1 MPLSQEKIGEEIG
14 LPATAQPPTV
24 TARSMAGAAALVMLF
39 FILSRATG
47 LLREVVIGAQFGT
60 SAELDAYLAAFRI
73 PDLLFQLV
81 AGGALGSAF
90 IPTFSASWSRGKEAA
105 AWLLFSRILNLVT
118 LFLIA
123 LAGSAA
129 LLAPLLV
136 ERVIAPGFSPEQQAL
151 TVDLMRWML
160 VSTVVFGASGLVMG
174 ALNAAQHFLLP
185 AAAPVLYNTAIIGG
199 AWLLAPR
206 FGVYGLVVGVVV
218 GALAHLLVQLPGLL
232 RRGAVYCFS
241 LGWRDRDVREV
252 ARLMGPR
259 VLGLLFVQLNFL
271 VNTILASNLPA
282 GSLSALNYAWLLMLL
297 PQGVFAQAIAT
308 VAFPTF
314 AAQIATGKQAEM
326 GRSLARILSTVLFL
340 TLPATV
346 VLIVLRLPL
355 VQLLFQRGS
364 FSVESSHSVAFALQF
379 YALGLVAHSVV
390 EIVVRAFYALHDTLT
405 PVLIGVGAMVLN
417 ILLSLL
423 WIGGM
428 GYGGLALANSAAT
441 AVEMVVL
448 VWLLGRRLGRRL
460 GRIDLAALGGSLLR
474 SGLAAMGVA
483 GALLLWLAW
492 LGGRPALLGL
502 LPTGWMA
509 GLGGLLLAG
518 LVYLLLSL
526 VLGNQELR
534 SFTALLERRSLTRSK

>member
-1 MPLSQEKIGEEIG
+1 MMLLPEEEV
-14 LPATAQPPTV
+14 TPPVSSPQSTT

-60 SAELDAYLAAFRI
+60 SAELDAYLAAFRV

-118 LFLIA
+118 LFLLI

-136 ERVIAPGFSPEQQAL
+136 ERVIAPGFDPQQQAL

-160 VSTVVFGASGLVMG
+160 ISTVVFGASGLVMG

-185 AAAPVLYNTAIIGG
+185 AAAPVLYNLAIIGG
-199 AWLLAPR
+199 AWLLTPR
-206 FGVYGLVVGVVV
+206 FGVYGLVIGVVI

-232 RRGAVYCFS
+232 RGGVVYHFS
-241 LGWRDRDVREV
+241 LGMGDRDVREV

-271 VNTILASNLPA
+271 VNTILASNLPP

-297 PQGVFAQAIAT
+297 PQGIFAQAIAT

-314 AAQIATGKQAEM
+314 AAQIATGQQAEM

-346 VLIVLRLPL
+346 VLLMLRLPL

-364 FSVESSHSVAFALQF
+364 FSLESSQSVAFALQF
-379 YALGLVAHSVV
+379 YAVGLVAHSVV

-428 GYGGLALANSAAT
+428 GYGGLALANSGAT
-441 AVEMVVL
+441 AVEMIVL
-448 VWLLGRRLGRRL
+448 VWLLGRRL

-474 SGLAAMGVA
+474 SALAAAGVA
-483 GALLLWLAW
+483 VALIFWMNWITEQAK
-492 LGGRPALLGL
+492 LGTL
-502 LPTGWMA
+502 LPTGWVA

-526 VLGNQELR
+526 ALRNPELR
-534 SFTALLERRSLTRSK
+534 AFTSLLGRRSLTQRK

>member
-1 MPLSQEKIGEEIG
+1 MPLTEEEAVPSVVSSQ
-14 LPATAQPPTV
+14 PST

-60 SAELDAYLAAFRI
+60 SAELDAYLAAFRV

-118 LFLIA
+118 LFLVV

-136 ERVIAPGFSPEQQAL
+136 ERVIAPGFSPAQQAL
-151 TVDLMRWML
+151 TVELMRWML
-160 VSTVVFGASGLVMG
+160 ISTVVFGASGLVMG

-185 AAAPVLYNTAIIGG
+185 AAAPVLYNLAIIGG
-199 AWLLAPR
+199 AWLLTPR
-206 FGVYGLVVGVVV
+206 VGVYGLVVGVVI

-232 RRGAVYCFS
+232 RRGAVYRFS
-241 LGWRDRDVREV
+241 LGVGDADVREV

-297 PQGVFAQAIAT
+297 PQGIFAQAIAT

-346 VLIVLRLPL
+346 VLLVLRLPL

-364 FSVESSHSVAFALQF
+364 FSLESSQSVAFALQF
-379 YALGLVAHSVV
+379 YAIGLVAHSVV

-428 GYGGLALANSAAT
+428 GYGGLALANSGAT

-448 VWLLGRRLGRRL
+448 VWLLGRRLGR
-460 GRIDLAALGGSLLR
+460 IDLAALGSSLLR
-474 SGLAAMGVA
+474 SGLAAAGVA
-483 GALLLWLAW
+483 AALLFWLGWLAGIPE
-492 LGGRPALLGL
+492 LNGL
-502 LPTGWMA
+502 LPAGWVA

-526 VLGNQELR
+526 LLGNQELR
-534 SFTALLERRSLTRSK
+534 SFTALLGRRSLTQSK